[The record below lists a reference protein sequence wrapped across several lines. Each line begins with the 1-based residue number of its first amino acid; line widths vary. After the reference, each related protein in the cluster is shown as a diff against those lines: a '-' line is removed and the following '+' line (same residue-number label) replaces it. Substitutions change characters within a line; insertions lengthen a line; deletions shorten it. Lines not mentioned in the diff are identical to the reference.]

1 MTFGLSENRLISF
14 SGRCVTFVPVVM
26 AVNDT
31 RLLIRRP
38 SMAAIHFTFSTSY
51 STLRFTRIKLI
62 FNTLSWLTR
71 A

>member
-31 RLLIRRP
+31 RLLLRRP
-38 SMAAIHFTFSTSY
+38 SMAAFHCTSH
-51 STLRFTRIKLI
+51 KLI
-62 FNTLSWLTR
+62 YFTIYQD
-71 A
+71 